1 MYEFLCSRNESSY
14 VLSDQYI
21 RAFECRGCIKE
32 SLKHSKSCPTCK
44 SDITRRSIESDDV
57 LDGLVSKFA
66 KIEECKN
73 DLAAACRSLA
83 MDERQEGE
91 GRRLV
96 REMMLPWVQGVED
109 EEYQSPS
116 ESFSGAA
123 LEELRNDAVKPGSA
137 GLIEDDSAI
146 PPTQDNLGVPGVFS
160 QLKGAHSEDEMTA
173 VGQTSIKE
181 WVKVM
186 KSGTPVTV
194 PESPDEGFQV
204 QQDSKKNVDNILAGL
219 EDQLN
224 TCEKETPRQSKMVLA
239 LPATFPSTGSA
250 GTDKENAEIQKDS
263 TGKKGKGGNKRN
275 TSNGSESITKT
286 AKRARASRKAIE
298 QAKTP
303 DTAIVCSEDRRRI
316 PARLLPWSCV
326 ACTYENKG
334 NVVECEICGQSKGNQ
349 VSHASPNTVEDQRA
363 IEAKAKSSA
372 RRRGSKRA
380 ANVSHMIESTPQVC
394 VSNCDNK
401 TPVAEMQIDKAAE
414 TSQVT
419 LTDVN
424 AKNRKGKK
432 KQSRLAKTVAT
443 KKIVEQ
449 FSEWSE
455 DDREKLKQIVAS
467 ASNLC
472 EGDKTA
478 LKMFCHEAGPVYSS
492 NWTRNVTHVVCT
504 DSKEPSKT
512 FKYYISLLTGA
523 QLVSA
528 RWVKEC
534 MRTKSYV
541 PEAEYDVR
549 PKIWRGK
556 NSKDILRDFE
566 VQVQTNNNEVSA
578 ESVVE
583 LLQAAGAKVAKRM
596 PRSDGQRKGVILVLD
611 APKGSEDY
619 QDSHIIQEPWFG
631 RACGAKVPVVRQSW
645 LRASIMECGA
655 ADIQEHKI

>member
-1 MYEFLCSRNESSY
+1 M
-14 VLSDQYI
+14 
-21 RAFECRGCIKE
+21 
-32 SLKHSKSCPTCK
+32 KHSKSCPTCK

-66 KIEECKN
+66 KIEEFKN

-83 MDERQEGE
+83 MDEKHEGE

-123 LEELRNDAVKPGSA
+123 LEELRNDAVRPGTA
-137 GLIEDDSAI
+137 GSIEDDAAI

-160 QLKGAHSEDEMTA
+160 QLKGAHSEENTDA
-173 VGQTSIKE
+173 VGQKSIKE

-194 PESPDEGFQV
+194 PESPDEGFPV
-204 QQDSKKNVDNILAGL
+204 QPDSKKNVDNILAGL

-224 TCEKETPRQSKMVLA
+224 TCEKETPQQSKMALA
-239 LPATFPSTGSA
+239 FPVTFPSTGSA
-250 GTDKENAEIQKDS
+250 GTDKENTEVQKDGAS
-263 TGKKGKGGNKRN
+263 KKEKGDNKRDVS
-275 TSNGSESITKT
+275 TRSESAVKT

-303 DTAIVCSEDRRRI
+303 DAAIVCSEDRRRI

-334 NVVECEICGQSKGNQ
+334 SVTECEMCGQTKGNQ
-349 VSHASPNTVEDQRA
+349 GSRASPNTIEDQRT

-372 RRRGSKRA
+372 SRRGSKRA
-380 ANVSHMIESTPQVC
+380 ANISHMIESTPQLP

-401 TPVAEMQIDKAAE
+401 TPVTETEIDNVAKA
-414 TSQVT
+414 SQVT

-424 AKNRKGKK
+424 AKDRKANK

-443 KKIVEQ
+443 KKIV
-449 FSEWSE
+449 SRDNAWSE
-455 DDREKLKQIVAS
+455 EDIEKLRQIVVS

-472 EGDKTA
+472 EDDKTT
-478 LKMFCHEAGPVYSS
+478 LKMFCHEAGPAYSS
-492 NWTRNVTHVVCT
+492 SWTPRVTHIVCA

-523 QLVSA
+523 QLVSV

-534 MRTKSYV
+534 VRTKSYV
-541 PEAEYDVR
+541 PEAIYDVR

-556 NSKDILRDFE
+556 NSEDILSNFE
-566 VQVQTNNNEVSA
+566 VQIQAHNNDVSV

-611 APKGSEDY
+611 APKGSEDF
-619 QDSHIIQEPWFG
+619 QDSDIIQQPWFG
-631 RACGAKVPVVRQSW
+631 RACGANVPVVRQSW
-645 LRASIMECGA
+645 LRASIVECGA
-655 ADIQEHKI
+655 ADIQAHKI